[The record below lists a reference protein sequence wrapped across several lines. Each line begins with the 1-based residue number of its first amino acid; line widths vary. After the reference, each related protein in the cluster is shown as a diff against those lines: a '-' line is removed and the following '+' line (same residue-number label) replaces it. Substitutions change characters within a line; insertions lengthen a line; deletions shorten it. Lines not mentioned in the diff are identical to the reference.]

1 MVAAGE
7 ILGESALNAAVIV
20 KFSQNALLG
29 LVAFAISLWWAFRND
44 SRNGERPTV
53 SVIWERFPKFVLG
66 FVVASLLFS
75 FVLSSE
81 FVDST
86 RDLMRGLRSWWF
98 ALAFVIHR
106 PRDPFPQPGIDG
118 AGPSRH
124 RLPVGPGRQHRLD
137 ASDLLAALRGRHL
150 RCPRPLTRAP
160 AARRLLGNPPLAR
173 RSMTK
178 CHVSGRRGSR
188 FNRFP
193 AFS

>member
-1 MVAAGE
+1 MRRPIESAIDTSGAVVAAGE

-98 ALAFVIHR
+98 ALAFVSIGLETRFRNLVSMEQGR
-106 PRDPFPQPGIDG
+106 PAIAF
-118 AGPSRH
+118 
-124 RLPVGPGRQHRLD
+124 
-137 ASDLLAALRGRHL
+137 
-150 RCPRPLTRAP
+150 
-160 AARRLLGNPPLAR
+160 LLGQGANIVWTPLI
-173 RSMTK
+173 SSLLFGG
-178 CHVSGRRGSR
+178 VI
-188 FNRFP
+188 FDVP
-193 AFS
+193 AL